1 MKFTVN
7 DIAKMLGGEI
17 RGNGNLLIS
26 KAAKIQE
33 GEEGSIAFLA
43 NMKYEEFIYST
54 KASAVIVNQ
63 DFQPKQDVTAS
74 LIFVKD
80 AYASFATLLDL
91 YQKLVENTKKGIE
104 QPSFI
109 SSSASLGENVYVG
122 AFAYIAD
129 NVKIG
134 KNVKIYP
141 HTYIGESTSIGDNCS
156 IHAGVKIYRNSV
168 IGNQCTIQA
177 GAVIGS
183 EGFGFAPQAD
193 GTYKTVP
200 QIGNVVIEDNVDI
213 GANTTVDRATM
224 GSTIIKK
231 GVKLDNLIQVAHNV
245 VIGENTVIAAQT
257 GISGSTE
264 IGKNSM
270 IAGQVGFAGH
280 LKIGDNAKIAAQSGI
295 SKSFEEKGI
304 VLMGAPAYDS
314 KEYLK
319 SYSVFRN
326 LPELN
331 KMLREIKEIVEEL
344 KKNQK

>member
-1 MKFTVN
+1 MKFSVN
-7 DIAKMLGGEI
+7 DIAKMLGGEV
-17 RGNGNLLIS
+17 RGNGNLFIS
-26 KAAKIQE
+26 KAAKIQD

-54 KASAVIVNQ
+54 KATAVIVNQ
-63 DFQPKQDVTAS
+63 DFVPKQEVKATM
-74 LIFVKD
+74 IVVKD
-80 AYASFATLLDL
+80 AYASFATLLDV
-91 YQKLVENTKKGIE
+91 YQKLLENNKKGIE

-109 SSSASLGENVYVG
+109 SSTASLGENIYVG
-122 AFAYIAD
+122 AFVYIAD

-141 HTYIGESTSIGDNCS
+141 HTYIGEGTSIGDNCS

-168 IGNQCTIQA
+168 IGNDCTIQA

-183 EGFGFAPQAD
+183 EGFGFAPQTD

-213 GANTTVDRATM
+213 GANTTIDRATI
-224 GSTIIKK
+224 GSTIIRK

-245 VIGENTVIAAQT
+245 IIGEHTVIAAQS

-264 IGKNSM
+264 IGKNAM

-280 LKIGDNAKIAAQSGI
+280 IKIGDNAKIAAQSGI
-295 SKSFEEKGI
+295 SKSFEENGV
-304 VLMGAPAYDS
+304 VLMGAPAYDL
-314 KEYLK
+314 KEYMK
-319 SYSVFRN
+319 SYAAFRN
-326 LPELN
+326 LPELT
-331 KMLREIKEIVEEL
+331 KIVRDLQKSVEEL
-344 KKNQK
+344 KNK